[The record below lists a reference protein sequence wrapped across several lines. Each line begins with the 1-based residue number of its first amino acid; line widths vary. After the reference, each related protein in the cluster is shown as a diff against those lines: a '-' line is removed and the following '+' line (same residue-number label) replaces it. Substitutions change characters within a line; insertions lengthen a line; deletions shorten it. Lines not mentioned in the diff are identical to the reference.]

1 VARAERLSRAAAAQR
16 VPETSSSPTATEWFE
31 LGGFRNPKSET
42 VQDRQDCALTV
53 EETECTRSRFSG

>member
-1 VARAERLSRAAAAQR
+1 
-16 VPETSSSPTATEWFE
+16 

-53 EETECTRSRFSG
+53 EETECARSRFFG